1 MTVAEAIALVDALK
15 PNHYTVAQK
24 VGWLNELDGMLH
36 DDVIMTHEHDSS
48 IPDEFEPYSTNLYH
62 VIDNQPPEDV
72 SDDLIA
78 PHPYDIIYRYW
89 LESQIDLANAEMVKY
104 NASAALYNAALDNFA
119 AYYNRNHRPI
129 PKVRAIRI

>member
-48 IPDEFEPYSTNLYH
+48 IPDEFEPYSTNLYI
-62 VIDNQPPEDV
+62 VIDNQQP
-72 SDDLIA
+72 
-78 PHPYDIIYRYW
+78 
-89 LESQIDLANAEMVKY
+89 
-104 NASAALYNAALDNFA
+104 
-119 AYYNRNHRPI
+119 
-129 PKVRAIRI
+129 